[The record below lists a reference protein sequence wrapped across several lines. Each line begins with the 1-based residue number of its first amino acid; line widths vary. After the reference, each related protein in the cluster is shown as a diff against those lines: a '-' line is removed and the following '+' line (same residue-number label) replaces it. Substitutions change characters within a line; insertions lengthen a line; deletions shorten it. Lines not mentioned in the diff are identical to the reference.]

1 MTKNGVFTGCSV
13 PFRSWEGLRWGR
25 GPRRISTRP
34 DIPIWRPRN
43 GSRLQAWDKLV
54 AAQQANKFDLGGHA
68 RKAKEALDP
77 ADREMKLAA
86 ETANRK

>member
-1 MTKNGVFTGCSV
+1 
-13 PFRSWEGLRWGR
+13 
-25 GPRRISTRP
+25 
-34 DIPIWRPRN
+34 
-43 GSRLQAWDKLV
+43 LQAWDKLV
-54 AAQQANKFDLGGHA
+54 AAQQANEFDLGGHA